1 MSWIVDVVHCRFEV
15 QRSQPSLVHLR
26 QFTGRRQQPG
36 PISLDPAVLAQH
48 AKFNRE
54 PVDTGETIEV
64 VRHCCASHCLA
75 KETIELRET
84 LACECHRVADY
95 LVSHV
100 RLRCVQRCGVMTNVL
115 RGKKDTLGQRIEK
128 DSRLHQPRHRFQSKT
143 ADCFHF
149 LADFVE
155 LRDTIGVK
163 VETLEAFEILSTGML
178 AVRKAERFPDRL
190 PNAMFEVSIRSSGY
204 G

>member
-1 MSWIVDVVHCRFEV
+1 MSWIVDVVHCRFKV
-15 QRSQPSLVHLR
+15 QRSQLSLVHLS

-48 AKFNRE
+48 SKFNRE
-54 PVDTGETIEV
+54 PVDTGEPIEI
-64 VRHCCASHCLA
+64 VRDCCACHCFA

-84 LACECHRVADY
+84 LACECHSVTDY
-95 LVSHV
+95 FVGHV
-100 RLRCVQRCGVMTNVL
+100 RLRCVQRCRVMTNVL
-115 RGKKDTLGQRIEK
+115 CGKKDAVGQRLKK
-128 DSRLHQPRHRFQSKT
+128 DSRLDQPRNRFESKT

-163 VETLEAFEILSTGML
+163 IETLEAFEILSTSML
-178 AVRKAERFPDRL
+178 MVRKAKRFPDRL
-190 PNAMFEVSIRSSGY
+190 PNAMFQVRVRSSGD